1 MKLFILVILLVIA
14 SCSTPRTYVPVRI
27 ECRNSFN
34 QQQLDSL
41 KRIDARIDSFLNRE
55 NKKQ

>member
-1 MKLFILVILLVIA
+1 MIKYILISIILA
-14 SCSTPRTYVPVRI
+14 SCSTPRVYTPVRV

-41 KRIDARIDSFLNRE
+41 KRIDARIDSFLNRQ